1 MKFIATFIL
10 TILLGYIVYVL
21 NDVLP
26 WWTVA
31 VAAFAAAALVPLKP
45 GASFLAGFLGIA
57 LLWGVLAAF
66 IDHANAGV
74 MAGRMAEV
82 LPLKGNKMLLIITT
96 GVVGG
101 LVGGL
106 AALTGAFTRK
116 KAA

>member
-31 VAAFAAAALVPLKP
+31 VAAFIAAAIVPLKP
-45 GASFLAGFLGIA
+45 WASFLAGFLGVA
-57 LLWGVLAAF
+57 LLWWVLAAV
-66 IDHANAGV
+66 IDNANAGV
-74 MAGRMAEV
+74 MANRMAEV
-82 LPLKGNKMLLIITT
+82 LPLEGNKMLLIIIT

-106 AALTGAFTRK
+106 AALTGSFARK

>member
-21 NDVLP
+21 NDMLP

-31 VAAFAAAALVPLKP
+31 VAAFIAAAIVPLKP
-45 GASFLAGFLGIA
+45 LASFLAGFLGVA
-57 LLWGVLAAF
+57 LLWWVLAAV
-66 IDHANAGV
+66 IDNANAGV
-74 MAGRMAEV
+74 MAMRMAEV
-82 LPLKGNKMLLIITT
+82 LPLEGNKMLLIIIT

-106 AALTGAFTRK
+106 AALTGSFTRK
-116 KAA
+116 KTA